1 MDSRALRAEPVS
13 LLYEQGL
20 VRHVGALRRLFAEL
34 VESLYGVGS
43 GVIEIA
49 RMNGQIASAAEEQTT
64 VSEMINKN
72 VHQIVVIAQETSSDT
87 SESAAISK
95 ELMHLSDQLNA
106 EVCRYKI

>member
-1 MDSRALRAEPVS
+1 VQQAQQVDAALQEIQHSVS
-13 LLYEQGL
+13 T
-20 VRHVGALRRLFAEL
+20 
-34 VESLYGVGS
+34 
-43 GVIEIA
+43 IND
-49 RMNGQIASAAEEQTT
+49 MNNQIASAAEEQTT